1 MNVIDVVI
9 ILACLF
15 VGYWVVS
22 RLFSGKMSPSR
33 AAQTNSQNHA
43 SDENSDNLAQTWHK
57 ILEVP
62 CIATPAEIKQSYK
75 ALMSQYHPDKVAA
88 LGDEIRAVAE
98 RKSKELTRAYRYA
111 MKQFGESS

>member
-1 MNVIDVVI
+1 MNVTDIVI

-15 VGYWVVS
+15 AGYWVVS
-22 RLFSGKMSPSR
+22 KLFGGKASHTG
-33 AAQTNSQNHA
+33 AGQTNSYHA
-43 SDENSDNLAQTWHK
+43 SNENPDDLAQTWHK

-62 CIATPAEIKQSYK
+62 AIATPQEIKQSYK
-75 ALMSQYHPDKVAA
+75 TLMSQYHPDKVAS

-111 MKQFGESS
+111 MKQFGESP